1 MRESNFLQLERNF
14 PHFEQTEDAG
24 PSTVN
29 MEEAFRVLTQCVHRI
44 EHKMDSFNVRMEMVE
59 KSLEELR
66 SKSPVGAPSK
76 QPSDPCPQSPSLK
89 IVEPTCP
96 VRKTE
101 PTTDG
106 KNKMVMDS
114 DEDSVDRRLNLS
126 LDKIMGWMGTR
137 EGIGEFRKDP
147 THFVPIPPPN
157 LRDEVQFYNVV
168 FLKLFR

>member
-1 MRESNFLQLERNF
+1 M
-14 PHFEQTEDAG
+14 
-24 PSTVN
+24 
-29 MEEAFRVLTQCVHRI
+29 
-44 EHKMDSFNVRMEMVE
+44 
-59 KSLEELR
+59 
-66 SKSPVGAPSK
+66 
-76 QPSDPCPQSPSLK
+76 K

>member
-1 MRESNFLQLERNF
+1 M
-14 PHFEQTEDAG
+14 
-24 PSTVN
+24 
-29 MEEAFRVLTQCVHRI
+29 I
-44 EHKMDSFNVRMEMVE
+44 VE

-126 LDKIMGWMGTR
+126 LGKIMGWIGTR
-137 EGIGEFRKDP
+137 EGIGEFHKDP
-147 THFVPIPPPN
+147 THFVAGYVPIPPPN

-168 FLKLFR
+168 FLKLFQ